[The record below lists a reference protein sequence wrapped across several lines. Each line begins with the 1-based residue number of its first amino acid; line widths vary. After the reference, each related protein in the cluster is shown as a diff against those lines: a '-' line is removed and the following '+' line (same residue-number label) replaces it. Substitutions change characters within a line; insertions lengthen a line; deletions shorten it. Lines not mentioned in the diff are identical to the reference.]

1 MIELGIEDDL
11 VGRGGCPTATALLIR
26 VNRDVIC
33 HIPVYIAVSIR
44 YQARRSCSPSVV
56 TVR

>member
-26 VNRDVIC
+26 VNRDVIS
-33 HIPVYIAVSIR
+33 HVPIYIAVSIG
-44 YQARRSCSPSVV
+44 Y
-56 TVR
+56 